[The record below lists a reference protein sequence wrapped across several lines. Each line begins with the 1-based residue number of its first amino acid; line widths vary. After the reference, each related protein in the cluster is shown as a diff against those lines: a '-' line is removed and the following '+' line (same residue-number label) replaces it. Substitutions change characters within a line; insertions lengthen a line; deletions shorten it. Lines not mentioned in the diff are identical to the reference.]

1 MIAITFSP
9 STLHLNSIKNRLD
22 PLGIPTYFYLPDS
35 SVLEPFLVIG
45 TNSSNTDKT
54 AQTGLLIEDTTVS
67 IDIFLPNDSRTNA
80 EEIKSKAI
88 RLLGRNRLTASV
100 LMDNSIG
107 REVYHISITLTE
119 TIL

>member
-1 MIAITFSP
+1 M
-9 STLHLNSIKNRLD
+9 D
-22 PLGIPTYFYLPDS
+22 PLEIPTYFYLPSS

-107 REVYHISITLTE
+107 REVYHISITLSE